1 MGEGK
6 GRGDGEDRS
15 MVKKAPSAGAGDG
28 TRNPHRGGSPKATT
42 ADPADPAQLIAD
54 LQRQLAECRAERDA
68 GLAREAALAEVL
80 QTTNSSPGDLT
91 PVFDAILEKAHA
103 LCGVEHGAL
112 VTYDGEYFRLAADRG
127 MPQFWIKQHRQPY
140 RGSDLHERLLR
151 GERYA
156 QVADAQAAEDNP
168 QRRLSIRAGS
178 RTILMVPLRKEGAL
192 IGSITA
198 HRREVRPFSDKEITL
213 LENFAAQA
221 VIAMENA
228 RLLTETREALE
239 QQTATAEVLQ
249 VINASAGDLGPVFD
263 AILDKAMGLCKAAHG
278 HVWIYDGER
287 AHPVPV
293 HGELQLVEWMGRVGS
308 VGPGLG
314 SSGRPSRT
322 CHNWTSSTKGAAI
335 VGHIDRKGLRNDP
348 ESKSW
353 NSAHPSRGPDGG
365 CSPSI
370 SSRHW
375 LAGVRKPLTVRRPSL
390 EATAMTR

>member
-1 MGEGK
+1 
-6 GRGDGEDRS
+6 
-15 MVKKAPSAGAGDG
+15 MVKKARSAGAGEG
-28 TRNPHRGGSPKATT
+28 TRSPHRGGGPKATT
-42 ADPADPAQLIAD
+42 TDPADPAQLIAD
-54 LQRQLAECRAERDA
+54 LQGQLAECRAERDA

-263 AILDKAMGLCKAAHG
+263 AILDKAHSLCGAATGSLHIADGDGFRAVAVRGFSGPFADLLRQPMRMGPNHP
-278 HVWIYDGER
+278 VWRAIAGER
-287 AHPVPV
+287 FIQIPDASEIDDQRLRDGAKLGGFRTVLLVPLRKEEAFLGYIIASRREV
-293 HGELQLVEWMGRVGS
+293 RPFSDKQISLLQ
-308 VGPGLG
+308 
-314 SSGRPSRT
+314 
-322 CHNWTSSTKGAAI
+322 NFAAQAVI
-335 VGHIDRKGLRNDP
+335 AMENAAPDRD
-348 ESKSW
+348 
-353 NSAHPSRGPDGG
+353 
-365 CSPSI
+365 
-370 SSRHW
+370 
-375 LAGVRKPLTVRRPSL
+375 
-390 EATAMTR
+390 